1 MAVWPRFR
9 HQLAR
14 WLVGRFEVPRDA
26 VRWACRRYAPRT
38 ALVTARGRWTFRQLH
53 ERSLRLAQ
61 ALLAQGA
68 GAGAVVL
75 CQVGD
80 DHEWLE
86 IRLACFECGAVSVC
100 LPDFADAATALA
112 VLAAVAPTV
121 VITSPGMPLAA
132 AALAPGVRR
141 VMTGRDYENWVV
153 SQPATLA
160 VVSVAPQQVAA
171 LGLTSGTTGAPKL
184 MATTH
189 GAQVRSLQMLMG
201 NLDLSGPGMVSGP
214 CLPAIPL
221 CGAGSGM
228 VFPALLSGSAL
239 VIPPSRAPGVLVDWI
254 EAQGVTRLF
263 LTPSQLIDL
272 LELPLAQQRRLGTLR
287 QIIYGTESMPQP
299 KLLEAMER
307 LGPILQQGYGSAEVL
322 PPVSLFSAAEH
333 ARARQTGALHLLAS
347 SGRVVPDVQLE
358 CRSEDGLP
366 VAAGA
371 VGALWVR
378 SPTRFAGYW
387 GSEGLIPAG
396 QGAWLAM
403 GDMGRVDAQGYL
415 YVMGRQADVIHVQRQ
430 GVGDVR
436 VYPREVEDAAHGH
449 PGVREAAL
457 VQVARGDLPGEVWL
471 VVSLREAVRANAALT
486 DEDWA
491 LALRQHLAQR
501 VPSHALPD
509 RIWVLDALPRS
520 PLGKVLRRQVRET
533 LHRFHKEAVHQAAG
547 VEAGGDALESPT

>member
-1 MAVWPRFR
+1 MAVWARFR

-86 IRLACFECGAVSVC
+86 IRLACFECGAVFVC
-100 LPDFADAATALA
+100 LPDFADPATALA

-141 VMTGRDYENWVV
+141 VMTGRDYENWLV
-153 SQPATLA
+153 SQPTTLA

-171 LGLTSGTTGAPKL
+171 LGLTSGTTGDPKL

-272 LELPLAQQRRLGTLR
+272 MELPLTQLRRLGKLR

-387 GSEGLIPAG
+387 GREGLIPAG

-430 GVGDVR
+430 GVGDVQ

-457 VQVARGDLPGEVWL
+457 VQVARGGLPGEVWL
-471 VVSLREAVRANAALT
+471 VVSLREAVRANAALA
-486 DEDWA
+486 DQDWA

-547 VEAGGDALESPT
+547 VESGGDALESPT

>member
-61 ALLAQGA
+61 ALLTQGA

-100 LPDFADAATALA
+100 LPDFADAATARA
-112 VLAAVAPTV
+112 VLAAVAPRV

-132 AALAPGVRR
+132 AALAPSVRR
-141 VMTGRDYENWVV
+141 VMTGRDYENWLV

-201 NLDLSGPGMVSGP
+201 NLDLSGPGMVFGP

-403 GDMGRVDAQGYL
+403 GDMGRMDAQGYL
-415 YVMGRQADVIHVQRQ
+415 YVMGRQADVIHVRRQ
-430 GVGDVR
+430 GVGEVH

-457 VQVARGDLPGEVWL
+457 VQVARDDLPGEVWL
-471 VVSLREAVRANAALT
+471 VVSLREAVRVNAALA
-486 DEDWA
+486 DQDWA
-491 LALRQHLAQR
+491 LVLRQHLAQR

-509 RIWVLDALPRS
+509 RIRVLDALPRS
-520 PLGKVLRRQVRET
+520 PLGKVLRRQVREA
-533 LHRFHKEAVHQAAG
+533 LHRHPQDAALRATG
-547 VEAGGDALESPT
+547 TEAGADALESPT